1 MQRLIGMQ
9 RAFRQVLMG
18 LVLGVLAFC
27 FSMAFAQESVE
38 KTDVPGEVANT
49 EKSVKN
55 DDQSTETFDDWQVV
69 CFQADEC
76 QMLQSLAVK
85 EGGEKVFLISILN
98 DKSRG
103 AFFGIITLPLKVYL
117 IPGILMAVDKKR
129 PFKIAYELCDGKGCH
144 AGFAL
149 SPQVLSALRR
159 GNLAKVRVWT
169 AEKRAIDFRVSLKGF
184 TEAFRYLREKN

>member
-1 MQRLIGMQ
+1 MDKL
-9 RAFRQVLMG
+9 FRQVLIG
-18 LVLGVLAFC
+18 AILGVVLSN
-27 FSMAFAQESVE
+27 FSVVLAQEQQNPEANSELGETTSTDKPVE
-38 KTDVPGEVANT
+38 NNSQNVEV
-49 EKSVKN
+49 
-55 DDQSTETFDDWQVV
+55 FDDWQVV
-69 CFQADEC
+69 CSQAGEC
-76 QMLQSLAVK
+76 QMLQSLAVT

-117 IPGILMAVDKKR
+117 VPGVLMTVDKKR

-144 AGFAL
+144 AGFEL
-149 SPQVLSALRR
+149 NSQVLNALRR

-184 TEAFRYLREKN
+184 TKAYRYLNEKFKG